1 VKGDLVKETLGEL
14 SVKRA
19 KEKAMKTWSGMKA
32 KPAAGDVT
40 TLGDAI
46 DLYLSDKPLAQKTRD
61 NYTWTNRSLHDIG
74 NDRSGVRA
82 LQRYIK
88 KHHGR
93 ATSNQV
99 VRLLSAVY
107 RWQRKIDPDLP
118 EPPTTAVEIDK
129 IVARDWVYAR
139 GT

>member
-61 NYTWTNRSLHDIG
+61 NYTYNRDHYLQEWTNRSLHDIG

-107 RWQRKIDPDLP
+107 R
-118 EPPTTAVEIDK
+118 
-129 IVARDWVYAR
+129 
-139 GT
+139 